1 MRKIQGTTYSEHPTN
16 TVENAL
22 SRENLLDFWKCS
34 GEQGLGTQRYRSIL
48 AASRPP
54 QTHVATITNGRYNP
68 DMFLRTSIRCFLAC
82 WCVLTCASVA
92 LGQLPTANPVPFSG
106 AVPSGTGACSV
117 AKSCAEVAPD
127 IIRKALGPSTLEE
140 NLHHLAT
147 SSAARAAGSA
157 TSASEADWAVA
168 AFRRVG
174 VADVHTEKFAVPAA
188 PGAKSSGESTNAI
201 AEIRGRELPDEF
213 VIVAGH
219 LGQSSIVSGAPHD
232 GETAGMVIDAAR
244 AIQAS
249 GSIPR
254 RSIRFVLFAGSNQE
268 ELGARAYVA
277 AHGPELDRMIAV
289 INMNGRAG
297 RVSGFSLGGRKDI
310 LSAVQETLAPVR
322 SLGATRYT
330 TDANILPDSFDFLL
344 EGVPTLVP
352 NEDARISQ
360 TGNQGT
366 EGLYDAAAMD
376 ALKHQIAIVAVSA
389 YALSDAEGR
398 VGERQ
403 SRRDVER
410 LLNQTGLAEQ
420 MKARG
425 MWTEWEKGELGR
437 QP

>member
-1 MRKIQGTTYSEHPTN
+1 MH
-16 TVENAL
+16 
-22 SRENLLDFWKCS
+22 D
-34 GEQGLGTQRYRSIL
+34 
-48 AASRPP
+48 
-54 QTHVATITNGRYNP
+54 RYNP
-68 DMFLRTSIRCFLAC
+68 DMFLRTSIRCFLAG
-82 WCVLTCASVA
+82 WCAVAYASLA

-127 IIRKALGPSTLEE
+127 IIRKTLGPSTLEE
-140 NLHHLAT
+140 NLRDLANPPGAPANGSS
-147 SSAARAAGSA
+147 SSASKAA
-157 TSASEADWAVA
+157 WAIA

-174 VADVHTEKFAVPAA
+174 VADVRTEKFAVPAA
-188 PGAKSSGESTNAI
+188 AGAKSSGESANVI

-213 VIVAGH
+213 VIVTGH
-219 LGQSSIVSGAPHD
+219 LGQGSKVSGATHD
-232 GETAGMVIDAAR
+232 GETAAMVIDAAR
-244 AIQAS
+244 AIEAS

-254 RSIRFVLFAGSNQE
+254 RSIRFVLFASSNQE

-277 AHGPELDRMIAV
+277 AHGAELDRVIAV

-310 LSAVQETLAPVR
+310 LASVQEALAPIR
-322 SLGATRYT
+322 SLGASHYT

-352 NEDARISQ
+352 NEDAGISQ
-360 TGNQGT
+360 AGNQGT
-366 EGLYDAAAMD
+366 EGPYDAAAMD
-376 ALKHQIAIVAVSA
+376 ALKHQIAIVAVST